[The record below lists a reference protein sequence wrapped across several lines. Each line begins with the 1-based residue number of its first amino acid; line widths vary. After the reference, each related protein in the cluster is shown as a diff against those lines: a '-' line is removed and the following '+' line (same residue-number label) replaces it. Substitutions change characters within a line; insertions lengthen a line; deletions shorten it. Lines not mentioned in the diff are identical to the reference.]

1 MSVFAAIINEAFEK
15 KVSDVHF
22 REEHSVYLRQGAR
35 MSKNLDYPVDLTQ
48 IRPMLLETLNDE
60 QRASLKKDLSVDY
73 SYEVK
78 GVCRVRGN
86 LFYQRRKLS
95 AVYRLIPLEPPTPE
109 ELHLPPAAL
118 DFAMRPRGLV
128 VVSGP
133 SGAGKSTTMSA
144 LVNAINHKKHDH
156 ILTIEDP
163 IEFIY
168 KERNC
173 CITQREVGKHTGSFA
188 AGLKFALRQDPDV
201 VVVGDMRDLETVST
215 AITMAETG
223 HLVITSVHTTGAAE
237 TLDRIINIFPP
248 SLQEQIRTQLSL
260 NIQGILSQVL
270 VPRKDGAGRH
280 AIFEVMYPNFAMRN
294 IIRKGDVAKLRAAIE
309 TSSREGSINLERAL
323 NEAAK
328 AGHIAPE
335 TVKETIT
342 YLKG

>member
-1 MSVFAAIINEAFEK
+1 MSEFSEIIKEAFDK
-15 KVSDVHF
+15 KVADVHF
-22 REEHSVYLRQGAR
+22 REDHSVYLRMGAR
-35 MSKNLDYPVDLTQ
+35 MSKNLDYPIDLSRV
-48 IRPMLLETLNDE
+48 RPMLFETLKPE
-60 QRASLKKDLSVDY
+60 QLALLQRDLSVDY
-73 SYEVK
+73 SYEVP
-78 GVCRVRGN
+78 GICRLRGN
-86 LFYQRRKLS
+86 LFFQRRKLS
-95 AVYRLIPLEPPTPE
+95 AVYRLIPLQPPSPE
-109 ELHLPPAAL
+109 ELLLPPSAL
-118 DFAMRPRGLV
+118 DFAMRPRGMV

-133 SGAGKSTTMSA
+133 SGSGKSTTVAA

-168 KERNC
+168 KEKNC
-173 CITQREVGKHTGSFA
+173 CITQREVGRHTASFA
-188 AGLKFALRQDPDV
+188 AGLKYALRQDPDV

-223 HLVITSVHTTGAAE
+223 HLVLTSVHTTGAAE

-248 SLQEQIRTQLSL
+248 ALQEQIRTQLSL
-260 NIQGILSQVL
+260 NIQGILSQIL
-270 VPRKDGAGRH
+270 VPKKDGNGRM

-323 NEAAK
+323 TEAAK
-328 AGHIAPE
+328 AGHIAQE
-335 TVKETIT
+335 TVKETLA